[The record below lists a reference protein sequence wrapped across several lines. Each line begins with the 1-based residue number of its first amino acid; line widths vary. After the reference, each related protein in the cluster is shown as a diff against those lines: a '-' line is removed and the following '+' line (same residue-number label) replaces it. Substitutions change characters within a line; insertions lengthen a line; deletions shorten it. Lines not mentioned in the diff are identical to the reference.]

1 MHASFFSV
9 FILFNIIVIDKSFWQ
24 WHYVHI
30 YLCCVLNSQTTMTR
44 MQLKVFFISQDVMK
58 FEKKNVKHNGTRP
71 RNFYNYFIRYLMN
84 TLSKVSFPKFHFFKF
99 HVSLICPPTLEVL
112 PIFSN
117 ILSLKFLRKVQD
129 N

>member
-44 MQLKVFFISQDVMK
+44 MQLKVFFILQDVMK

-71 RNFYNYFIRYLMN
+71 KNFYNYFIRYLMN
-84 TLSKVSFPKFHFFKF
+84 TLSSFISKVSFFQ
-99 HVSLICPPTLEVL
+99 VSSFTDLPPTLEVL

-117 ILSLKFLRKVQD
+117 ILSLKFLRKVQE

>member
-1 MHASFFSV
+1 MHTSFFSV

-24 WHYVHI
+24 WHYVDI

-44 MQLKVFFISQDVMK
+44 MQLKVFFILQDVMK

-99 HVSLICPPTLEVL
+99 QVSLIWPPTLEVL